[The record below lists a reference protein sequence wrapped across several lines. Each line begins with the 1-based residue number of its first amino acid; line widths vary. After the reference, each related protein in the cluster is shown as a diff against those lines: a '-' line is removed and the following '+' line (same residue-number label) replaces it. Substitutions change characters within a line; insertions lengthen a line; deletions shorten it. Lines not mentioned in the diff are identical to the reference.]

1 MSKKIIVNAENPAG
15 IIMDLTPE
23 EEILKEASDAQAVI
37 EKAEFN
43 ALAWK
48 RNREQS
54 YPLLKEFAEAYCEK
68 EIGGNSAK
76 WDAYVTKYN
85 LVRSNNPKP

>member
-37 EKAEFN
+37 DKAEFN
-43 ALAWK
+43 AL
-48 RNREQS
+48 
-54 YPLLKEFAEAYCEK
+54 
-68 EIGGNSAK
+68 
-76 WDAYVTKYN
+76 
-85 LVRSNNPKP
+85 